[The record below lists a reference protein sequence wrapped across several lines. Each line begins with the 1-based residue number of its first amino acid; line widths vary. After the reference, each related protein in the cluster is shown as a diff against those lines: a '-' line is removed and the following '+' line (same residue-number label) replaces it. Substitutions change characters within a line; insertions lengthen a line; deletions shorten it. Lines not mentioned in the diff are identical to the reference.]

1 MAEEHSTSEARCSFV
16 VLFPIGM
23 PMGTNLPMVS
33 LFLEDEESIER
44 GTIEVVPRFVC
55 GSWWIKKNGD
65 VFGG

>member
-1 MAEEHSTSEARCSFV
+1 
-16 VLFPIGM
+16 
-23 PMGTNLPMVS
+23 MGTNLPMVS

-55 GSWWIKKNGD
+55 GRLGIKKNGD

>member
-1 MAEEHSTSEARCSFV
+1 MAEEHSTSEARLAFD

-23 PMGTNLPMVS
+23 PMGTSLPNMA
-33 LFLEDEESIER
+33 FLLENEESIER